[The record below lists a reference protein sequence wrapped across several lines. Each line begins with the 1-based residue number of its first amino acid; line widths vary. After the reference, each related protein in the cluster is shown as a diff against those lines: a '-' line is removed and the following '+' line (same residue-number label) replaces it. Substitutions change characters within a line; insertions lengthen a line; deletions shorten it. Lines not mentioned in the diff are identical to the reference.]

1 MIVDSHVHAGEYYRH
16 FTRSFAR
23 DMMATTGMPPE
34 ALDSPERKLL
44 DQMDAAGVRHAFLL
58 AFDVQRVEGFK
69 VPNEFVADMCRRHPG
84 RFTGF
89 ASVDAGTPGAAAE
102 LRHAVTELGLRG
114 LKTAPCYLR
123 MSPAD
128 RRWYDVYETAQEL
141 DVPVLVHTGYTPAKR
156 ADPRYFPPQLLDRVA
171 RDFPELRL
179 VLAHLG
185 TPWTDAALD
194 LMARYPRVH
203 ADLSIFSWYRP
214 VPTVTA
220 ALARARAL
228 GVMDRLLWGTDYPFC
243 TMTDSM
249 ARMRELTGD
258 GSLWPDGTP
267 LSEAEFASLT
277 GGAAARLL
285 PGLPGP
291 ASSVTS
297 TTHSHDD
304 ERETA

>member
-16 FTRSFAR
+16 FTSAFAAE
-23 DMMATTGMPPE
+23 MMATTGKPADALGTPE
-34 ALDSPERKLL
+34 HELL
-44 DQMDAAGVRHAFLL
+44 AQMDAAGVDHAFLL

-89 ASVDAGTPGAAAE
+89 ASVDAGTAGAAAE
-102 LRHAVTELGLRG
+102 LRRAVEELGLRG

-141 DVPVLVHTGYTPAKR
+141 GIPVLVHTGYTPAKK
-156 ADPRYFPPQLLDRVA
+156 ADPRYFPPQLLDPVA
-171 RDFPELRL
+171 RDFPGLRL

-194 LMARYPRVH
+194 LLARHPLVH

-220 ALARARAL
+220 ALAQARRL
-228 GVMDRLLWGTDYPFC
+228 GVMDRLLWGTDHPFC
-243 TMTDSM
+243 TMTDSVE
-249 ARMRELTGD
+249 RMRSLTSDPGQ
-258 GSLWPDGTP
+258 WPDGVP
-267 LSEAEFASLT
+267 LSEAEHASLM
-277 GGAAARLL
+277 GGAAAQLL
-285 PGLPGP
+285 QSADRVHG
-291 ASSVTS
+291 
-297 TTHSHDD
+297 
-304 ERETA
+304 